1 MSKKQQNHLLFQ
13 QNLSNN
19 NGNDFQIIITVSEF
33 QFLFVSHKKTPL
45 TYGKWLNLPEIKD
58 TTTTI
63 GFEKNLN

>member
-45 TYGKWLNLPEIKD
+45 TYGK
-58 TTTTI
+58 
-63 GFEKNLN
+63 